1 MTSFRHRSTFS
12 KSPGN
17 LDQLHKGKI
26 LQFDFLKAS
35 TDYKTEKNLY
45 RLYLTHGI
53 AFITTDV

>member
-26 LQFDFLKAS
+26 LQFDILKAS
-35 TDYKTEKNLY
+35 TDYKTEKKKL
-45 RLYLTHGI
+45 L
-53 AFITTDV
+53 